1 MLQDDPND
9 ARAIKGVMQ
18 VAEKF
23 LKGRNQPADAE
34 KLYAYLL
41 EVAPDSPLAEY
52 VQQGLDSARKR
63 ATQAQTA

>member
-1 MLQDDPND
+1 VLQDDPND

-23 LKGRNQPADAE
+23 LKGRNQPTDAE

-52 VQQGLDSARKR
+52 VQQGLDGAKKM
-63 ATQAQTA
+63 AAQAQTA